1 MNDRIAKLYLS
12 GKSIKEVSNIV
23 GKSVR
28 TIWMHLKSKG
38 LTRKPYK
45 TIPESALH
53 MSPELAYIIAVL
65 QGDGCVNKDYF
76 SLETIDKDFG
86 DYFAI
91 KIEKWT
97 GYKPSFY
104 VNKPRIR
111 KMGNKIY
118 IGQKTYKIVFNGRRF
133 TEFLLKNFTFGTTNW
148 HVPEQIINGTKDIKI
163 AYLRGIFD
171 SEGSVGI
178 YKNKYGRNYFRFDI
192 SSKNINALK
201 QIKELLR
208 KLNFISVIRPLKKRK
223 VFRLEIKKIYLIIR
237 FYNEIGCSI
246 KRKCQIFEKIKEYYF
261 NHRKYSIEDYNKVL
275 CLRKEGFG
283 SRRISKILGIPRS
296 TIIHWIKGDRCPM
309 VLKYDVFM
317 SGIAKESDKA

>member
-1 MNDRIAKLYLS
+1 
-12 GKSIKEVSNIV
+12 
-23 GKSVR
+23 
-28 TIWMHLKSKG
+28 
-38 LTRKPYK
+38 
-45 TIPESALH
+45 

-65 QGDGCVNKDYF
+65 QGDGCVNKNYF

-111 KMGNKIY
+111 KMDNKIY

-178 YKNKYGRNYFRFDI
+178 YKNKYSRNYCYFNI

-201 QIKELLR
+201 KIKELLQT
-208 KLNFISVIRPLKKRK
+208 LNFTSVIYSQKNG
-223 VFRLEIKKIYLIIR
+223 VFRLEIKKVHEIVR
-237 FYNEIGCSI
+237 FYKEVGTSI
-246 KRKCQIFEKIKEYYF
+246 ERKQKAFEKIIEHYK
-261 NHRKYSIEDYNKVL
+261 NSRKYTIGDFYKVFNL
-275 CLRKEGFG
+275 KEKGFG
-283 SRRISKILGIPRS
+283 SRKISKLTKIPRT
-296 TIIHWIKGDRCPM
+296 TIIHWLRGERLPRILRYEYSPRSKILPKEKSEKNSYLRFK
-309 VLKYDVFM
+309 VLLFM
-317 SGIAKESDKA
+317 LLFIIIGCL